1 MSSEKGRFP
10 SDNIMGEETRLRIV
24 TYLAS
29 NRQNRVSFSEL
40 KEELELT
47 SGNLSVQLR
56 RLEEAGYLA
65 IKKKF
70 KGRKPL
76 TQVSLT
82 PSGMAALNQYIEEL
96 EKLLNRVKEAAEPD
110 HRQEDGKGE
119 SREP

>member
-1 MSSEKGRFP
+1 LSSEKGRFP

-29 NRQNRVSFSEL
+29 SRQNRVSFSEL

-65 IKKKF
+65 INKKF

-119 SREP
+119 GREP